1 MLELMGKKIFTIL
14 RTKILF
20 LNLLFNSVF
29 LEPSSD
35 ELKRLMMIHGGNYEH
50 YHTKTKVTHVIATNL
65 PDSKVRELKGEKV
78 VRPEW
83 ITDR

>member
-1 MLELMGKKIFTIL
+1 MIQYARSSYYYNNVYVLQS
-14 RTKILF
+14 
-20 LNLLFNSVF
+20 FNSIF

-35 ELKRLMMIHGGNYEH
+35 ELKRLMMLHGGNYEH
-50 YHTKTKVTHVIATNL
+50 YHSKTKVTHVIATNL

>member
-1 MLELMGKKIFTIL
+1 MLYFSI
-14 RTKILF
+14 
-20 LNLLFNSVF
+20 
-29 LEPSSD
+29 EPSSD

-50 YHTKTKVTHVIATNL
+50 YHSKTKVTHVIATNL

-83 ITDR
+83 ITDRYLFTRFSLQGLSYLSEVRARGL